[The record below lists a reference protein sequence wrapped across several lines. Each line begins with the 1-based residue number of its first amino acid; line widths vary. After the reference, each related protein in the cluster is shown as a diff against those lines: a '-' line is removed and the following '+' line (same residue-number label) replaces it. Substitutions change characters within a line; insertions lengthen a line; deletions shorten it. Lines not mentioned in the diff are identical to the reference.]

1 MTATEQNGAQ
11 AWLVEVLRK
20 WYTVELLREW
30 IRRADGD
37 GWPEPR
43 YTKHRESPGQR
54 ERWAGALA
62 ILEVANGT

>member
-1 MTATEQNGAQ
+1 MTAIEQNGA
-11 AWLVEVLRK
+11 AVWLVNVCKK

-37 GWPEPR
+37 GWPESQ

-54 ERWAGALA
+54 DRWARALA
-62 ILEVANGT
+62 ILEVAKR